1 METLQVFHFL
11 SMFTKKNKNKEI
23 HREIPSQKK
32 NVVVVILYLY
42 VNNLVPAHSIRI
54 PFG

>member
-11 SMFTKKNKNKEI
+11 SMLKKKKNKEI

-32 NVVVVILYLY
+32 FVVVVILYLY